1 MQMKREKLRNLC
13 LLWLIVLSACGTN
26 IQDDD
31 YTLNKAAKIYLQDD
45 DYTPNKAAKIY
56 LQLGVE
62 YMRRGQ
68 HDLALKKLEKSL
80 RLDKNYADAHN
91 AIAVLY
97 ERLDINDKARQHYQ
111 KAVRLKPKGS
121 DIHNNYGQFLCK
133 HGQWEKADKHFR
145 KALENPLYKTPET
158 PYTNA
163 GLCALR
169 YGNPRQAET
178 YFRQAL
184 QKNPKFPRAL
194 YHMAD
199 LTYKQKRY
207 GQARNYLQ
215 RYDKIAK
222 PTPKTL
228 WLGIRIERTLNN
240 REAEAN
246 YALLLLR
253 HFPDSEETQLLNQS
267 P

>member
-1 MQMKREKLRNLC
+1 MKREKLRDLC
-13 LLWLIVLSACGTN
+13 LLWLIVSLLGACGEN
-26 IQDDD
+26 IQDD
-31 YTLNKAAKIYLQDD
+31 N
-45 DYTPNKAAKIY
+45 YTPNNNAAKNN

-68 HDLALKKLEKSL
+68 HDIALNKLKKSL
-80 RLDKNYADAHN
+80 RQDRNYADAHN

-97 ERLDINDKARQHYQ
+97 ERLGVDDKAKRHYE

-121 DIHNNYGQFLCK
+121 DIHNNYGQFLCQQ
-133 HGQWEKADKHFR
+133 GQWKNADKHFR
-145 KALENPLYKTPET
+145 QALENPVYRTPEI

-169 YGNPRQAET
+169 YNKSRQAET
-178 YFRQAL
+178 YFRKAL

-194 YHMAD
+194 YHMAE
-199 LTYKQKRY
+199 LTYKQKHY
-207 GQARNYLQ
+207 KQADNYLQ
-215 RYDKIAK
+215 RYLKIANH
-222 PTPKTL
+222 TSKTL
-228 WLGIRIERTLNN
+228 WLGIRIERAFNN

-253 HFPDSEETQLLNQS
+253 NFPDSEETQLLNKS
-267 P
+267 KKP